1 MLIPFL
7 LIEGCASSGSGT
19 TGSNDPG
26 AVAGTSVDL
35 QPATSTKQEL
45 KRLTSELS
53 AQDALDAPTFAARSA
68 VPFGKL
74 GAYEPTA
81 ATGMDV
87 LQKSAMALQPS
98 ELSALSKNGFVVS
111 AKQSFPS
118 FMYGYQSIYS
128 QDLPLYVSADSI
140 LYAVHQSYDAIL
152 SDIEQNMLTMR
163 LDTLL
168 SGMQSKLASAKF
180 SASLQADT
188 DVYVTTARSLL
199 AGSLVPPTAARNA
212 PAVKTLYNLALAAA
226 GNKSVA
232 AFGLE
237 RDVDF
242 SQFTPRGHYTATP
255 ELEQYFRAMIW
266 LGRIDLRVIDTAEDG
281 SPVFRRNQL
290 EGAVALRQLMDTSGK
305 AAWSDI
311 DSVIGAFVGEHDDMT
326 PPQVD
331 GLLNDLGVTDVA
343 ALSAISDEKLAQ
355 TVIDGSYG
363 AQRIASQIVVSGPH
377 NKTLP
382 LARSFAFMG
391 QRYVLDSEVFSNVV
405 YDRVLHDRA
414 PKRLM
419 PNPLDVAYA
428 ALGNDQ
434 AGMLL
439 APELEKYAYAPE
451 LADMRVL
458 ADAHGDDYW
467 QGSLYNTWLGALR
480 TLSPTAVD
488 KAVSSG
494 LPSVAATDAW
504 GRRLLNTQLAS
515 WSELRHDTLL
525 YAKPSYTSG
534 AACSF
539 PAAYVDPYPAFFA
552 ALVSFAERGK
562 AAVAGLPDYPA
573 LDYYFTGLS
582 NTAATL
588 RDMATDE
595 LQGAPLS
602 AANLAFIN
610 RAIHITRGCDGTPYA
625 DGWYA
630 DLFYSEAKAIEFD
643 PSIADVHTQP
653 TDEAGADVGHV
664 LHVATGMPQLMVVT
678 VDSCAGAQAYVG
690 LASSYYEHVTDNYE
704 RLTDPDWSQ
713 LLMAGPQPRPAW
725 LPDAFV
731 P

>member
-1 MLIPFL
+1 MDVL
-7 LIEGCASSGSGT
+7 
-19 TGSNDPG
+19 
-26 AVAGTSVDL
+26 
-35 QPATSTKQEL
+35 PATSTKQEL
-45 KRLTSELS
+45 GRLTSELS
-53 AQDALDAPTFAARSA
+53 AQDSLDASGFAAKVD

-74 GAYEPTA
+74 GSYDPA
-81 ATGMDV
+81 AALGMDLV
-87 LQKSAMALQPS
+87 QKSALALQPA

-111 AKQSFPS
+111 GKRSFPS
-118 FMYGYQSIYS
+118 FMYGYQSIYA

-152 SDIEQNMLTMR
+152 SDIEQDTLSMQLG
-163 LDTLL
+163 TLL

-180 SASLQADT
+180 PAVLQDGT
-188 DVYVTTARSLL
+188 DVYLTTARSLL
-199 AGSLVPPTAARNA
+199 AGALAAPTAAHNA
-212 PAVKTLYNLALAAA
+212 ATVKTLYDLAVAAA
-226 GNKSVA
+226 GDQSVA
-232 AFGLE
+232 AFGLK
-237 RDVDF
+237 RSVDF
-242 SQFTPRGHYTATP
+242 SQFTPRGHYTDSP
-255 ELEQYFRAMIW
+255 ELEQYFRAMVW

-290 EGAVALRQLMDTSGK
+290 EGAVALRQLMSTSSK
-305 AAWSDI
+305 AAWTGI

-331 GLLNDLGVTDVA
+331 GLLSDLGVTDVA
-343 ALSAISDEKLAQ
+343 ALSDISDQKLAQ
-355 TVIDGSYG
+355 AVIDGGYG
-363 AQRIASQIVVSGPH
+363 AQRIASQIVLRGPH
-377 NKTLP
+377 TKTLP

-405 YDRVLHDRA
+405 YDRVLHDGA
-414 PKRLM
+414 PERLM

-428 ALGNDQ
+428 ALANDQ

-439 APELEKYAYAPE
+439 APELEEYAYAPE
-451 LADMRVL
+451 LADMRLL

-467 QGSLYNTWLGALR
+467 QGSLYATWLGALR

-525 YAKPSYTSG
+525 YAKQSYTGG

-562 AAVAGLPDYPA
+562 AAVAGLPNNFA
-573 LDYYFTGLS
+573 GSYFTRLS
-582 NTAATL
+582 GVAATL

-602 AANLAFIN
+602 AEHLAFIN
-610 RAIHITRGCDGTPYA
+610 RAIHLEDGCGGPHA
-625 DGWYA
+625 DGWYT
-630 DLFYSEAKAIEFD
+630 DLFYSDAKSIEFD

-653 TDEAGADVGHV
+653 TDEAGTDVGHV

-690 LASSYYEHVTDNYE
+690 LASTYYEHVTDNYE
-704 RLTDPDWSQ
+704 RLTDQDWSQ
-713 LLMAGPQPRPAW
+713 LLMTSAPPRPAW